1 MRVTAKVKEQTR
13 DKILRAARKLFV
25 GKGFDQ
31 TTTRDIAARAGIAVG
46 TLFNYFPS
54 KEALGMA
61 MVAEALDSA
70 GEEFQ
75 ARRRGDES
83 LEELLFGHVFSG
95 LRALTPQR
103 AFVGAVFESALSPF
117 AAGGNGGAG
126 DAVRASHLETVAEL
140 ISQHRP
146 APAPALAPSFV
157 AMHLYW
163 TLYLGVLAFWSSDE
177 SPNQE
182 DTLVVVDQS
191 LRLFVQSLATNNSVD
206 GPPMSSGQAS
216 ATTDGADSL
225 PHQMKEVSDGA

>member
-1 MRVTAKVKEQTR
+1 MRVTAKVKQQTR

-31 TTTRDIAARAGIAVG
+31 TTTRDIAGRAGIAVG

-54 KEALGMA
+54 KEALGMTL
-61 MVAEALDSA
+61 VAEALDSA

-95 LRALTPQR
+95 LRALAPHR
-103 AFVGAVFESALSPF
+103 VFVGAVLESALSPF
-117 AAGGNGGAG
+117 AAGGNGGVG

-140 ISQHRP
+140 ISQHS
-146 APAPALAPSFV
+146 PALAPNFV

-206 GPPMSSGQAS
+206 DTPLASGQAS

-225 PHQMKEVSDGA
+225 PHEMKEVSDGA